1 MLLSNM
7 QRTKIESKSQPIG
20 QEKFKKEGCYQIC
33 KELKLKANHN
43 STAALLLNL
52 AVVIKYAKN

>member
-7 QRTKIESKSQPIG
+7 QRTKIESKSQQDAGVLALAP
-20 QEKFKKEGCYQIC
+20 GCYQIC

-43 STAALLLNL
+43 GDSQQF
-52 AVVIKYAKN
+52 K

>member
-7 QRTKIESKSQPIG
+7 QRTKIESKSQRYLG
-20 QEKFKKEGCYQIC
+20 QSTTEKCCYQIC

-43 STAALLLNL
+43 KQVMNDRAVL
-52 AVVIKYAKN
+52 VVIKYAKN